1 MLSKNKLLVV
11 REVISRE
18 LNDLENKI
26 IECRVNKIKY
36 KYLED
41 RKEILSNYLNDY
53 VDAILL
59 GIKEYKNKDEIKDEK
74 YVSYIEMPSI

>member
-18 LNDLENKI
+18 INDLENKI
-26 IECRVNKIKY
+26 IECRINKLKY

-53 VDAILL
+53 VDTILL
-59 GIKEYKNKDEIKDEK
+59 GIKEYKNPNDTDLDNSKIPT
-74 YVSYIEMPSI
+74 I